1 VGFNLDF
8 CPRTLIQ
15 DFSSGSRSADE
26 KDIFYFYY
34 QSFKRFGDEFS
45 GGTVRAGWVAEDIAE
60 KVSRAIETMGIQ
72 SIDENDG
79 GLGVR
84 LGKRP
89 QKKAKRLSRR

>member
-1 VGFNLDF
+1 
-8 CPRTLIQ
+8 
-15 DFSSGSRSADE
+15 
-26 KDIFYFYY
+26 
-34 QSFKRFGDEFS
+34 
-45 GGTVRAGWVAEDIAE
+45 VAEDIAE